1 MAVPEDI
8 KQFLIGNLGRV
19 VVYLYRFAVVTNTV
33 ISGVWRGASRVADAG
48 ANNALGAPEP
58 GVWTLESAQGKRCHF
73 RLGRRGGVNGW
84 DAPNGND
91 TGFG

>member
-19 VVYLYRFAVVTNTV
+19 VVYLYRFAVVTDTV

-58 GVWTLESAQGKRCHF
+58 GVWTPESAQGKRCHF